1 MKTNLLAP
9 SVLCLLLLSTLTV
22 MSNATI
28 APALP
33 GLAREFAGTASAEL
47 LVKMLLPIPALFVV
61 IFAPILGWTAD
72 KFGRRKQLLISTT
85 VFALSGAAG
94 AKLAGLEA
102 ILISR
107 AILGICV
114 AGLMTAITA
123 LITDYFAGQQRSQFM
138 GLQQS
143 FSNIGGIVFIV
154 TAGYLA
160 NISARLPFYIYAAA
174 LLLVPLVFFAIKD
187 VSRTNDTSVI
197 QTAENTQT
205 KDTIKNNAR
214 WKWAL
219 AGCALVLFCH
229 LIVFYILPTQIPFFM
244 VDIGITDAS
253 KSGLAMGAGTLAAA
267 ITGISFGKLVDKIQN
282 YGVALVGFMTMAIGM
297 VVLSQAS
304 SFGLVVIGCALMGV
318 CMGLVMPN
326 FMVTGLALVPSDK
339 RGLVSGV
346 LTSSIFIGQFV
357 SPLISSA
364 LIAILTY
371 SHFYLLTA
379 GFTALLAVAS
389 AAMLKA
395 QAA

>member
-1 MKTNLLAP
+1 MKINLLAP
-9 SVLCLLLLSTLTV
+9 SAICLLLLSTLTV

-33 GLAREFAGTASAEL
+33 SLASEFSGTPSSDI

-72 KFGRRKQLLISTT
+72 KFGRRNQIIISTL
-85 VFALSGAAG
+85 VFAISGAAG

-123 LITDYFAGQQRSQFM
+123 LITDYFSGQQRSQFM
-138 GLQQS
+138 GLQQA

-160 NISARLPFYIYAAA
+160 SISARLPFYIYALAIF
-174 LLLVPLVFFAIKD
+174 LVPLVFVSIKD
-187 VSRTNDTSVI
+187 KKPVSNEDTPQQDDTDTNT
-197 QTAENTQT
+197 
-205 KDTIKNNAR
+205 R
-214 WKWAL
+214 WKYVL
-219 AGCALVLFCH
+219 AGCAFFLFCH

-244 VDIGITDAS
+244 VDIGIIDPS
-253 KSGLAMGAGTLAAA
+253 KAGLAIGAGTLAAA
-267 ITGISFGKLVDKIQN
+267 IAGVFFGKLVDQIHS
-282 YGVALVGFMTMAIGM
+282 YGVALAGFIAMSAGM
-297 VVLSQAS
+297 LVFSQAT
-304 SFGLVVIGCALMGV
+304 SFGLVVLGCALMGV

-326 FMVTGLALVPSDK
+326 FMVKGLELVPSDK
-339 RGLVSGV
+339 RGLASGV

-357 SPLISSA
+357 SPLATSA
-364 LIAILTY
+364 LISTLAY
-371 SHFYLLTA
+371 NHFYLVTA
-379 GFTALLAVAS
+379 GFILALAIAS
-389 AAMLKA
+389 ALMLKA
-395 QAA
+395 QSAT

>member
-9 SVLCLLLLSTLTV
+9 SAICLLLLSTLTV

-33 GLAREFAGTASAEL
+33 GLAHEFAGTPSADL

-72 KFGRRKQLLISTT
+72 KFGRRKQLLLSTA

-94 AKLAGLEA
+94 ALLSSLEA
-102 ILISR
+102 IIISR

-114 AGLMTAITA
+114 AGLMTAVTA
-123 LITDYFAGQQRSQFM
+123 LITDYFSGAQRSQFM
-138 GLQQS
+138 GFQQS

-160 NISARLPFYIYAAA
+160 NISARFPFFIYAAA
-174 LLLVPLVFFAIKD
+174 LLLVPLVFVAIKD
-187 VSRTNDTSVI
+187 TPLTSH
-197 QTAENTQT
+197 ENEPQQVNSLVNTKTQT
-205 KDTIKNNAR
+205 N
-214 WKWAL
+214 WKWPL
-219 AGCALVLFCH
+219 IGCALVLFCH
-229 LIVFYILPTQIPFFM
+229 LVIFYILPTQIPFFM
-244 VDIGITDAS
+244 VDIGITDPS

-267 ITGISFGKLVDKIQN
+267 IAGISFGKLVNKIQN
-282 YGVALVGFMTMAIGM
+282 YGVALVGFLAMGAGM
-297 VVLSQAS
+297 VVLSQAAT
-304 SFGLVVIGCALMGV
+304 FGGVIVGCALMGV

-339 RGLVSGV
+339 RGLASGV

-364 LIAILTY
+364 LISILAY
-371 SHFYLLTA
+371 SHFYLLAA
-379 GFTALLAVAS
+379 GFTVVLALAS
-389 AAMLKA
+389 AAMLRA
-395 QAA
+395 QTV

>member
-9 SVLCLLLLSTLTV
+9 SALCLLLLSTLTV

-33 GLAREFAGTASAEL
+33 GLAREFAGTASADL

-94 AKLAGLEA
+94 ALLSGLEA

-187 VSRTNDTSVI
+187 VARTNDASVI
-197 QTAENTQT
+197 QIREHSNRRY
-205 KDTIKNNAR
+205 D
-214 WKWAL
+214 
-219 AGCALVLFCH
+219 
-229 LIVFYILPTQIPFFM
+229 
-244 VDIGITDAS
+244 
-253 KSGLAMGAGTLAAA
+253 
-267 ITGISFGKLVDKIQN
+267 
-282 YGVALVGFMTMAIGM
+282 
-297 VVLSQAS
+297 
-304 SFGLVVIGCALMGV
+304 
-318 CMGLVMPN
+318 
-326 FMVTGLALVPSDK
+326 
-339 RGLVSGV
+339 
-346 LTSSIFIGQFV
+346 
-357 SPLISSA
+357 
-364 LIAILTY
+364 
-371 SHFYLLTA
+371 
-379 GFTALLAVAS
+379 
-389 AAMLKA
+389 
-395 QAA
+395 

>member
-9 SVLCLLLLSTLTV
+9 SALCLLLLSTLTV

-33 GLAREFAGTASAEL
+33 GLAREFAGTASADL

-72 KFGRRKQLLISTT
+72 KFGRRNQLLISTA

-94 AKLAGLEA
+94 ALLSNLEA
-102 ILISR
+102 IIISR

-123 LITDYFAGQQRSQFM
+123 LITDYFADQQRSQFM

-174 LLLVPLVFFAIKD
+174 LLLVPLVFFTIKD
-187 VSRTNDTSVI
+187 MVRTNDASVSGNPK
-197 QTAENTQT
+197 AEDKT
-205 KDTIKNNAR
+205 KDSAR

-229 LIVFYILPTQIPFFM
+229 LIVFYVLPTQIPFFM

-267 ITGISFGKLVDKIQN
+267 ITGISFGKLVAKIQN
-282 YGVALVGFMTMAIGM
+282 YGVALIGFVAMAIGM
-297 VVLSQAS
+297 LVLSQAV
-304 SFGLVVIGCALMGV
+304 SFGLVIVGCALMGV

-326 FMVTGLALVPSDK
+326 FMVTGLALVPSNK
-339 RGLVSGV
+339 RGLASGV
-346 LTSSIFIGQFV
+346 LTSSIFIGQFF

-379 GFTALLAVAS
+379 GFTVLLAVAS

>member
-1 MKTNLLAP
+1 MKINLLAP
-9 SVLCLLLLSTLTV
+9 SALCLLLLSTLTV

-33 GLAREFAGTASAEL
+33 GLAREFAGMPSADL

-72 KFGRRKQLLISTT
+72 KFGRRKQLLISTA

-94 AKLAGLEA
+94 ALLSSLEA
-102 ILISR
+102 IIISR

-123 LITDYFAGQQRSQFM
+123 LITDYFSGAQRSQFM

-160 NISARLPFYIYAAA
+160 NISARLPFFIYAAA
-174 LLLVPLVFFAIKD
+174 LLLVPLVFIAIKD
-187 VSRTNDTSVI
+187 TTFTNSEHEQQQANNQINPQAQTS
-197 QTAENTQT
+197 
-205 KDTIKNNAR
+205 
-214 WKWAL
+214 WKWPL
-219 AGCALVLFCH
+219 IGCSLVLFCH
-229 LIVFYILPTQIPFFM
+229 LVIFYILPTQIPFFM
-244 VDIGITDAS
+244 VDIGISDPS

-267 ITGISFGKLVDKIQN
+267 IAGISFGKLVNRIKN
-282 YGVALVGFMTMAIGM
+282 YGVAFLGFLAMSVGM
-297 VVLSQAS
+297 VVLSQAATFS
-304 SFGLVVIGCALMGV
+304 VVIVGCALMGV

-339 RGLVSGV
+339 RGLASGV

-364 LIAILTY
+364 LISILAY
-371 SHFYLLTA
+371 SHFYLLAA
-379 GFTALLAVAS
+379 GFTVVLALAS
-389 AAMLKA
+389 SAMLRA
-395 QAA
+395 QTV

>member
-1 MKTNLLAP
+1 
-9 SVLCLLLLSTLTV
+9 
-22 MSNATI
+22 
-28 APALP
+28 
-33 GLAREFAGTASAEL
+33 
-47 LVKMLLPIPALFVV
+47 
-61 IFAPILGWTAD
+61 
-72 KFGRRKQLLISTT
+72 
-85 VFALSGAAG
+85 
-94 AKLAGLEA
+94 
-102 ILISR
+102 
-107 AILGICV
+107 
-114 AGLMTAITA
+114 
-123 LITDYFAGQQRSQFM
+123 
-138 GLQQS
+138 
-143 FSNIGGIVFIV
+143 
-154 TAGYLA
+154 
-160 NISARLPFYIYAAA
+160 
-174 LLLVPLVFFAIKD
+174 
-187 VSRTNDTSVI
+187 
-197 QTAENTQT
+197 
-205 KDTIKNNAR
+205 
-214 WKWAL
+214 
-219 AGCALVLFCH
+219 
-229 LIVFYILPTQIPFFM
+229 M

-304 SFGLVVIGCALMGV
+304 SFGLVVVGCALMGV

-339 RGLVSGV
+339 RGLASGV

-364 LIAILTY
+364 LIAILAY

>member
-1 MKTNLLAP
+1 MKVNVLA
-9 SVLCLLLLSTLTV
+9 SSSLCLLLISTLTV

-33 GLAREFAGTASAEL
+33 GLASEFSGTPSADL

-72 KFGRRKQLLISTT
+72 KFGRRNQIILSTFM
-85 VFALSGAAG
+85 FAISGAAG

-123 LITDYFAGQQRSQFM
+123 LIADYFSGQQRSQFM
-138 GLQQS
+138 GLQQA

-160 NISARLPFYIYAAA
+160 SISARLPFYIYGLAIF
-174 LLLVPLVFFAIKD
+174 LVPLVFVSIKD
-187 VSRTNDTSVI
+187 SKPINPKSDQPPDDTDVNSG
-197 QTAENTQT
+197 
-205 KDTIKNNAR
+205 
-214 WKWAL
+214 WKRIL
-219 AGCALVLFCH
+219 AGCAVFLFCH

-244 VDIGITDAS
+244 VDIGIIDPS
-253 KSGLAMGAGTLAAA
+253 KAGLAMGAGTLAAA
-267 ITGISFGKLVDKIQN
+267 ISGVFFGKLVAKIHSH
-282 YGVALVGFMTMAIGM
+282 GVAFAGFMAMSVGM
-297 VVLSQAS
+297 LVLSQAS
-304 SFGLVVIGCALMGV
+304 SFGLVALGCALMGI

-326 FMVTGLALVPSDK
+326 FMVTGLAFVPSDK
-339 RGLVSGV
+339 RGLASGV

-357 SPLISSA
+357 SPLVTSA
-364 LIAILTY
+364 LISALAY
-371 SHFYLLTA
+371 SHFYLVTA
-379 GFTALLAVAS
+379 GFTLTLAVAS
-389 AAMLKA
+389 AFMLKA
-395 QAA
+395 QSVS

>member
-1 MKTNLLAP
+1 MKINLLAP
-9 SVLCLLLLSTLTV
+9 SAICLLLLSTLTV

-33 GLAREFAGTASAEL
+33 GLAREFAGTPSVDL

-94 AKLAGLEA
+94 ALLSSLEA
-102 ILISR
+102 IIISR
-107 AILGICV
+107 AILGIGV

-123 LITDYFAGQQRSQFM
+123 LITDYFSGAQRSQFM
-138 GLQQS
+138 GIQQS

-160 NISARLPFYIYAAA
+160 NISARLPFFIYAAA
-174 LLLVPLVFFAIKD
+174 LLLVPLVFVAIKD
-187 VSRTNDTSVI
+187 KTLTRSE
-197 QTAENTQT
+197 AEQQQANNLITVKTQT
-205 KDTIKNNAR
+205 N
-214 WKWAL
+214 WKWPL
-219 AGCALVLFCH
+219 IGCALVLFCH
-229 LIVFYILPTQIPFFM
+229 LVIFYILPTQIPFFM
-244 VDIGITDAS
+244 VDIGINDPS

-267 ITGISFGKLVDKIQN
+267 IAGISFGKLVTKIQN
-282 YGVALVGFMTMAIGM
+282 YGVALVGFLAMGAGM
-297 VVLSQAS
+297 LVLSQAAM
-304 SFGLVVIGCALMGV
+304 FGGVIVGCALMGV

-339 RGLVSGV
+339 RGLASGI

-364 LIAILTY
+364 LISILAY
-371 SHFYLLTA
+371 SHFYLLAA
-379 GFTALLAVAS
+379 GFTVVLALAS

-395 QAA
+395 QTV

>member
-9 SVLCLLLLSTLTV
+9 SALCLLLLSTLTV

-94 AKLAGLEA
+94 AMLSGLEA

-187 VSRTNDTSVI
+187 VARTNDTSVI
-197 QTAENTQT
+197 QTADNTQT
-205 KDTIKNNAR
+205 KDTIKNNA
-214 WKWAL
+214 AL
-219 AGCALVLFCH
+219 E
-229 LIVFYILPTQIPFFM
+229 
-244 VDIGITDAS
+244 
-253 KSGLAMGAGTLAAA
+253 MGAGRLRAGA
-267 ITGISFGKLVDKIQN
+267 
-282 YGVALVGFMTMAIGM
+282 
-297 VVLSQAS
+297 VLS
-304 SFGLVVIGCALMGV
+304 FDCVLY
-318 CMGLVMPN
+318 
-326 FMVTGLALVPSDK
+326 LADAD
-339 RGLVSGV
+339 
-346 LTSSIFIGQFV
+346 TF
-357 SPLISSA
+357 
-364 LIAILTY
+364 
-371 SHFYLLTA
+371 FY
-379 GFTALLAVAS
+379 GRYRYHRC
-389 AAMLKA
+389 
-395 QAA
+395 Q

>member
-9 SVLCLLLLSTLTV
+9 SAVCLLLLSTLTV

-33 GLAREFAGTASAEL
+33 GLAREFAGTPSADL

-94 AKLAGLEA
+94 VLLSSLEA
-102 ILISR
+102 IIISR

-114 AGLMTAITA
+114 AGLMTSITA
-123 LITDYFAGQQRSQFM
+123 LITDYFADQQRSQFM

-160 NISARLPFYIYAAA
+160 NISARLPFFIYAAA
-174 LLLVPLVFFAIKD
+174 LLLVPLVFVAIKD
-187 VSRTNDTSVI
+187 TTCTNREQQQANNQI
-197 QTAENTQT
+197 NPKTQT
-205 KDTIKNNAR
+205 DWTWPLI
-214 WKWAL
+214 
-219 AGCALVLFCH
+219 GCALVLFCH
-229 LIVFYILPTQIPFFM
+229 LVIFYILPTQIPFFM

-267 ITGISFGKLVDKIQN
+267 IAGISFGKLVAKIQN
-282 YGVALVGFMTMAIGM
+282 YGVALVGFVTMAIGM
-297 VVLSQAS
+297 VVLSQAV
-304 SFGLVVIGCALMGV
+304 SFGLVVVGCALMGV

-339 RGLVSGV
+339 RGLASGV

-364 LIAILTY
+364 LISALAY
-371 SHFYLLTA
+371 SHFYLVMA
-379 GFTALLAVAS
+379 GFTLVLAIAS
-389 AAMLKA
+389 ALILKA
-395 QAA
+395 QSAS